1 MKLEQYLN
9 EALATEMGLVR
20 QLQAQLTM
28 TPEGSYRSAV
38 ERHLGETRSHAER
51 VQKRIGEIGGHENP
65 WVVGLNVAETVAAQW
80 LALAKTPWDMMRGTG
95 IEEKVLKNAKDSA
108 AAEALEIA
116 TYEAIEHL
124 ARVGGDEETAAL
136 AAEIRADEERM
147 LADIRAELTSL
158 VEAVAHAEAGAE
170 HGGVTVR
177 ARAAVRR
184 RRGAA
189 PESAAS
195 AAEAAPAGEPQFA
208 PQPASGGPAAP
219 AGEPT
224 PAPAASS
231 PVAAADIT
239 GSAPATPE
247 SAPSAAASAPATSE
261 APSAGGE
268 PWAGYDGQNVRQI
281 TARLSDADGALARA
295 VVEYERTH
303 KNRSSVIAAAQ
314 KHT

>member
-28 TPEGSYRSAV
+28 TPEGAYRSAL

-51 VQKRIGEIGGHENP
+51 VQTRIGEIGHENP
-65 WVVGLNVAETVAAQW
+65 WVVGLGVAETVAAQW

-124 ARVGGDEETAAL
+124 ARVAGDEETAAL
-136 AAEIRADEERM
+136 AAEIRVDEERM
-147 LADIRAELTSL
+147 LATIRAELPAL
-158 VEAVAHAEAGAE
+158 VDAVVEAEAGAE

-184 RRGAA
+184 RRGGREPGAA
-189 PESAAS
+189 DA
-195 AAEAAPAGEPQFA
+195 AAETAP
-208 PQPASGGPAAP
+208 
-219 AGEPT
+219 GEPT
-224 PAPAASS
+224 AATAPSDAAAGTTSRAAAAPSESASAVSSEPAGGTPADAASPAAAAPSE
-231 PVAAADIT
+231 PAAA
-239 GSAPATPE
+239 
-247 SAPSAAASAPATSE
+247 APSG
-261 APSAGGE
+261 SAGGE
-268 PWAGYDGQNVRQI
+268 PWPGYDGQNVREI
-281 TARLSDADGALARA
+281 GSRLSGADADLARA
-295 VVEYERTH
+295 VVAYERAH
-303 KNRSSVIAAAQ
+303 KKRAGVIAAAERRVD
-314 KHT
+314 